1 MITMEKIDY
10 VISVTGA
17 DYNRVREA
25 LLSTDGDVDK
35 AIQMIMAGEKER
47 FESFSSSDSSEEA
60 KEDRKKFFGDDINST
75 INNFGEEVVEA
86 VKEIWEKGNAIRLVV
101 MDENDTVVLNVSMTI
116 GAIWTVLAPLA
127 SLMGVGVGLLSKW
140 EFYVYLDDGRAINIK
155 DYIKNKHRMR

>member
-35 AIQMIMAGEKER
+35 AIQKIMSEEKEYQQN
-47 FESFSSSDSSEEA
+47 FSSSSESSQEN
-60 KEDRKKFFGDDINST
+60 KRSRVDDINDT
-75 INNFGEEVVEA
+75 VNNFGEEVVEA

-101 MDENDTVVLNVSMTI
+101 MDENDTVVLNVSMTL

-127 SLMGVGVGLLSKW
+127 SLMGVGVGLIAKW

-155 DYIKNKHRMR
+155 DYIRNKHRMR